1 MALIVRWTSFF
12 IGEWGCHHCTLN
24 ARPTCHDLCPL
35 GELKEWGFG
44 SWDFTP
50 CSLLTSWSDW
60 VLPHLS
66 SPSSNSV
73 GMLSGELFSI
83 IDREFC
89 VWEASLALFS
99 FCVRF
104 LEFGWH
110 GFVGKYI
117 SFFFFYNLFCVVNS
131 HISFCFLNSEFFF
144 YSLIWFCMVDRFHN
158 WLEFLFG
165 GNDYI

>member
-117 SFFFFYNLFCVVNS
+117 SFFFFLIYSVWWILTFPFV
-131 HISFCFLNSEFFF
+131 FLILSFFF
-144 YSLIWFCMVDRFHN
+144 FILWFDFV
-158 WLEFLFG
+158 W
-165 GNDYI
+165 